1 MAAPY
6 WRYNMKKIT
15 RSTSLLTAFVA
26 TAFLTGCGSTGI
38 GDILGGGS
46 STPRTDDRRT
56 DDRYDPYEQRVT
68 DVRGTIESIDTRARA
83 IVVDAEDTGYQNSL
97 RNGNDNL
104 VLYYDDSTTVE
115 HQGRTYR
122 VQDLER
128 GDRIQAEIAEASD
141 RDRLRVEEIQ
151 VLYDVTS
158 NGTGTQNDDWNDRND
173 RNDRYDDRND
183 RNDDAYQT
191 GDLRGT
197 VRYIDTRAR
206 TLELDTSRY
215 NSNFSTGT
223 GSSSSTGRTGDVV
236 VVYYDA
242 QTTVEFEG
250 RRYQIENLERGDVVE
265 VDTRSSGGRLMAE
278 EILVVSDGSAGR

>member
-1 MAAPY
+1 
-6 WRYNMKKIT
+6 MKKLT
-15 RSTSLLTAFVA
+15 RSTSLLTALVA
-26 TAFLTGCGSTGI
+26 TAFLTGCGSTGV

-46 STPRTDDRRT
+46 STPRN
-56 DDRYDPYEQRVT
+56 DDRYDPYEQRIT
-68 DVRGTIESIDTRARA
+68 DVRGTVERVDTRDRT
-83 IVVDAEDTGYQNSL
+83 IVVDVEDTGYQNNL
-97 RNGNDNL
+97 RNGDDEL
-104 VLYYDDSTTVE
+104 VLYYDESTVVE

-122 VQDLER
+122 VQDLEA
-128 GDRIQAEIAEASD
+128 GDRIQAEIADASD

-158 NGTGTQNDDWNDRND
+158 NGSSTRNDDWNDRTD
-173 RNDRYDDRND
+173 RN
-183 RNDDAYQT
+183 DAYQT

-197 VRYIDTRAR
+197 VRYIDTRDR

-215 NSNFSTGT
+215 NSNFSTGST
-223 GSSSSTGRTGDVV
+223 GSTGRTNDVV

-250 RRYQIENLERGDVVE
+250 RRYQIENLERGDVVQ